1 MRLPSYCVTEYR
13 PGRTYGSIS
22 ARLKY
27 ASKGNPARGP
37 GVRDEQ
43 RHPLDGH
50 ERGDHSNGLR
60 KPAMGTMDDR
70 RGRYATYT
78 ARLVDAALTPPGHTP
93 PALRRAVLARA
104 SGAPGEDVPPALAAY
119 VDKVARHAY
128 KVTDEDLGRLQQ
140 AGHSDDALFEVTV
153 SAALGA
159 ALGRLERGLAALRGE
174 SSRPDP
180 LSALDPHPLSPSPFG
195 RGGTPD

>member
-1 MRLPSYCVTEYR
+1 M
-13 PGRTYGSIS
+13 
-22 ARLKY
+22 
-27 ASKGNPARGP
+27 
-37 GVRDEQ
+37 
-43 RHPLDGH
+43 LD
-50 ERGDHSNGLR
+50 
-60 KPAMGTMDDR
+60 P
-70 RGRYATYT
+70 RGRYAAYT
-78 ARLVDAALTPPGHTP
+78 ARLADGVLTQPGHTL

-104 SGAPGEDVPPALAAY
+104 SGAPGEHVPPALAAY

-159 ALGRLERGLAALRGE
+159 ALGRLERGLAALRGK
-174 SSRPDP
+174 SSPADP
-180 LSALDPHPLSPSPFG
+180 LSAMRPHPLSPSPFG